1 MMGLVFLIME
11 MLPLPWLLLITA
23 TGEVKEAS
31 LNSHALH
38 AIAIDCSFHC
48 LFLHC
53 CALCVLS
60 WGHTALTLASYP

>member
-48 LFLHC
+48 LFC
-53 CALCVLS
+53 IAVLCVCCL
-60 WGHTALTLASYP
+60 GATLH